1 MAKRAPER
9 RTREQA
15 RPEFLNG
22 IGPLLAARLDERWR
36 TFTAQV
42 ERTKRRSTE
51 ASIHDLRV
59 SLRRLMAAVDIVLAI
74 MPDARLRKARG
85 TLKKHLKAFGELRD
99 VHVQIIQLAEL
110 VGQFPVLKPFLLE
123 LKKREGVLVRG
134 GRKHILKMRL
144 DALEQTVIRAR
155 NGLLGLFTQ
164 RAMDSIGTAAGL
176 GAMGS
181 AFARAMDLR
190 QRVQPG
196 DGKTIHM
203 LRVAFKRC
211 RYSVEV
217 LQPLLSGVDAR
228 LLKAMNAY
236 QTRMGV
242 IQDNEVLTA
251 ALSSYAA
258 KKRRLSVQSLVAAQQ
273 HLAQRRA
280 AQVREFLAK
289 MDELESFWRPP
300 QAPVVRRPESGRR
313 VKG

>member
-1 MAKRAPER
+1 MAKRTSQR
-9 RTREQA
+9 KTRGKTPPGEA
-15 RPEFLNG
+15 GG
-22 IGPLLAARLDERWR
+22 IGLLLAARLDERWR
-36 TFTAQV
+36 SFTTQV
-42 ERTKRRSTE
+42 DRTKRRSSE

-59 SLRRLMAAVDIVLAI
+59 SARRLMATVDIVLAI
-74 MPDARLRKARG
+74 MPDVRLRKARS

-99 VHVQIIQLAEL
+99 VHIQIIQLQEL
-110 VGQFPVLKPFLLE
+110 VRQFPVLKPLLLE
-123 LKKREGVLVRG
+123 LRKREQVLVRG
-134 GRKHILKMRL
+134 GRKYILKLRL
-144 DALEQTVIRAR
+144 RSLEQTVIRTR

-164 RAMDSIGTAAGL
+164 RAMDSIGAATAI

-196 DGKTIHM
+196 NSKNIHM

-217 LQPLLSGVDAR
+217 LQPLLPGVDAG
-228 LLKAMNAY
+228 LLRAMNAY
-236 QTRMGV
+236 QTRMGI

-251 ALSSYAA
+251 TLSSYAA

-280 AQVREFLAK
+280 AYIREFLAK
-289 MDELESFWRPP
+289 VDELERFWRPP
-300 QAPVVRRPESGRR
+300 VNRRGVRG
-313 VKG
+313 